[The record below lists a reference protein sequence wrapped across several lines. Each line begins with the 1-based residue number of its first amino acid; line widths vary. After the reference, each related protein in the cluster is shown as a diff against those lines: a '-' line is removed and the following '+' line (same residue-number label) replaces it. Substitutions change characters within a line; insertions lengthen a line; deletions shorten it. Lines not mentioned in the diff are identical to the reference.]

1 MQHKAL
7 EVEELC
13 TQDKTSPSVAE
24 QGMQAAMGFEQ
35 LRGAEPS
42 SAARSAELMLDE
54 TAGRNEM
61 EEEQQLPNQPV
72 SACMGQAWTDAVSVR
87 RLDDDG
93 RVLAEA
99 ACTKKLGH
107 SLDTQLELRADA
119 DTNTI
124 KAVSTLRSGAVA
136 QDKQWDVFLSYRV
149 AADEDLLK
157 EIYWR
162 LCHRTVPVQGGK
174 ERKLRVFW
182 DRECL
187 KPGERWEDGFAS
199 AICSCH
205 LVVLVMSRGTFA
217 MDGERYNVAQL
228 TAESECDNVVLE
240 YNLALE
246 LNKAKGIAIMPIFVG
261 DRRDGQFTHFFES
274 KCMPA
279 IDKEVVVRK
288 ISEKVEF
295 HLERSGGMSRE
306 MMPERKSV
314 KEVLDATKEFQV
326 VPLICKR

>member
-1 MQHKAL
+1 
-7 EVEELC
+7 
-13 TQDKTSPSVAE
+13 
-24 QGMQAAMGFEQ
+24 
-35 LRGAEPS
+35 
-42 SAARSAELMLDE
+42 
-54 TAGRNEM
+54 M

-72 SACMGQAWTDAVSVR
+72 SACMGQACIEAVSVR
-87 RLDDDG
+87 RLDDEG
-93 RVLAEA
+93 RVPAEA
-99 ACTKKLGH
+99 DCTKRAGH
-107 SLDTQLELRADA
+107 ALDTQQEVRADA
-119 DTNTI
+119 DMRASTHAKDRWGIVSNTI
-124 KAVSTLRSGAVA
+124 KAVSILRSGAVA
-136 QDKQWDVFLSYRV
+136 QDRRWDVFLSYRV
-149 AADEDLLK
+149 AADEDLVK

-205 LVVLVMSRGTFA
+205 MVVLVMSRGTFA

-246 LNKAKGIAIMPIFVG
+246 LNKASGIAIMPIFVG

-288 ISEKVEF
+288 ISERVEF
-295 HLERSGGMSRE
+295 HLERSGGVSRE

-314 KEVLDATKEFQV
+314 KEVLDATKDFQV
-326 VPLICKR
+326 VPPICGR